1 MRPRIGG
8 CLALVLLVGSL
19 LTAAPVCAQPLQPQQ
34 VSKPYRSLFGGDDS
48 RIPSL
53 HALDL
58 NFSFDSGIDD
68 GMYSRTS
75 VPGDAE
81 GASSQGFQ
89 EIYIATTELVY
100 ELHGGKVN
108 SELRGL
114 ASIPYY
120 SLFPD
125 DPLRLAY
132 GGSGI
137 VGLTSGRTTIN
148 ASGNFLHSPFYSAAL
163 DPSSGPGVG
172 SGYLGRMSALNPT
185 NEGTAGAALAYQLGR
200 RTSTTLG
207 YSYYSIDFTQQERW
221 SKSNG
226 VNASLT
232 RRFSKSVTVAAKYG
246 YHTVDYLTA
255 GFLSWSHGHDVT
267 AEFAYGRTGRRS
279 ASSSFRAS
287 VGYSLVNDF
296 GREYGAWPWAVHY
309 DHSVGTRWS
318 IAADYSRS
326 VQYFSEVQQPVWANR
341 GTLSATG
348 YVNARMRLIFDGNYW
363 TGERVLGVGRQY
375 NTYWTSAR
383 FELGVTTWAA
393 VTAGYSYYRYDYPPG
408 YVLPEGMPNQL
419 DRQRFQVGAR
429 FWVPLARAGRSG
441 AARTPD
447 NP

>member
-148 ASGNFLHSPFYSAAL
+148 ASGNFLHSPYYSAAL

-172 SGYLGRMSALNPT
+172 SGYLGRLSALNPT

-207 YSYYSIDFTQQERW
+207 YSVPTRSTSLSR
-221 SKSNG
+221 NG
-226 VNASLT
+226 GASRMAST
-232 RRFSKSVTVAAKYG
+232 P
-246 YHTVDYLTA
+246 
-255 GFLSWSHGHDVT
+255 
-267 AEFAYGRTGRRS
+267 RS
-279 ASSSFRAS
+279 
-287 VGYSLVNDF
+287 
-296 GREYGAWPWAVHY
+296 
-309 DHSVGTRWS
+309 
-318 IAADYSRS
+318 
-326 VQYFSEVQQPVWANR
+326 
-341 GTLSATG
+341 
-348 YVNARMRLIFDGNYW
+348 
-363 TGERVLGVGRQY
+363 
-375 NTYWTSAR
+375 
-383 FELGVTTWAA
+383 
-393 VTAGYSYYRYDYPPG
+393 
-408 YVLPEGMPNQL
+408 
-419 DRQRFQVGAR
+419 
-429 FWVPLARAGRSG
+429 RAGSRR
-441 AARTPD
+441 A
-447 NP
+447 